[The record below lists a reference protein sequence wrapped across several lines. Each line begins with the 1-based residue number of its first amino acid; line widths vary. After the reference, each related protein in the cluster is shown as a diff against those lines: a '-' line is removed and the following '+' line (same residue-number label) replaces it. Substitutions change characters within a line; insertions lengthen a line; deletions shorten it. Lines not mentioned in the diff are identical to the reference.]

1 MAKKNMNNKKSEP
14 NLIIKPIGKLGG
26 LDGIHV
32 LLILLLIVALAL
44 LLYTS
49 YAKQSILIITNQST
63 NQTFNNTQCQYGVYK
78 NSCVTPVHNATQIK
92 KIFENLL
99 ASYTTVNNQDSLI
112 PFISNTS
119 QIKEYYS
126 PLTKTWVVTVID
138 KDILTNSTF
147 LFSAIINDT
156 NTSKI
161 IPSIQTVLPSL
172 KSKNLVTG
180 NGYIDLTNKTSC
192 ITENTTPVY
201 WFIDPYSPGSINSL
215 SYYEQIQ
222 KSFNKSISPDL
233 YILYTQYS
241 QEIANEYGLHNAT
254 MMGKYLF
261 CASKQP
267 NFDEFASTLNS
278 SYQNLYISTSELNS
292 IAKNSDLNI
301 TQLSSCISTAGTA
314 INRQAIVANYY
325 NVTAS
330 PFVVIGCKYQ
340 TIPQMAYQ
348 AICSIKNYTC

>member
-1 MAKKNMNNKKSEP
+1 MAKKNINNKKSEP
-14 NLIIKPIGKLGG
+14 NLIIKPIGRLGG

-32 LLILLLIVALAL
+32 VLVLLLVVALAL
-44 LLYTS
+44 LLYIS
-49 YAKQSILIITNQST
+49 YAKQSILVITNQSA
-63 NQTFNNTQCQYGVYK
+63 NQTINTTNCVYGFYK
-78 NSCVTPVHNATQIK
+78 NSCVNPIHNATQIK
-92 KIFENLL
+92 LIFENLL
-99 ASYTTVNNQDSLI
+99 ASYSTVNNQDSLI

-126 PLTKTWVVTVID
+126 PSNKTWIVTVTE
-138 KDILTNSTF
+138 KDIQSNTTF

-161 IPSIQTVLPSL
+161 IPSIQTILPTI

-222 KSFNKSISPDL
+222 KSFNKSVSPDL

-241 QEIANEYGLHNAT
+241 QEIANEYGLQNAT

-267 NFDEFASTLNS
+267 NFDQFASTLNL
-278 SYQNLYISTSELNS
+278 SYQNLYISTSQLNL
-292 IAKNSDLNI
+292 IAKNSNLNI
-301 TQLSSCISTAGTA
+301 TQLSQCISTSGTA

-325 NVTAS
+325 NVTSS
-330 PFVVIGCKYQ
+330 PFVIIGCKYQ
-340 TIPQMAYQ
+340 AIPQSAYQ